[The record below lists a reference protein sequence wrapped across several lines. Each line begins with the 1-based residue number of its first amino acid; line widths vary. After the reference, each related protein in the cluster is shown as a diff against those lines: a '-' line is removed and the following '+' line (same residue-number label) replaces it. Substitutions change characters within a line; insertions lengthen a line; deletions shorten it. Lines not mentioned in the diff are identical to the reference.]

1 MTLRA
6 AFVPEQGIALFL
18 DVDGTL
24 LEIAAL
30 PDGVRVPA
38 ALRNTLQLAAQR
50 EDGALALLS
59 GRSIEALD
67 RLFAPSVFA
76 AAGLHGFER
85 RDGRG
90 SFSCTPF
97 DASALPPIRSALQDW
112 VQRHRGLLLEDK
124 GVALAL
130 HYRNAPQLQEQA
142 YRIMHEAAT
151 ALGPCF
157 HLLAGKCAVEL
168 APAHCSVRAAI
179 EAFMGEP
186 PFAGRTPV
194 FVSDDST
201 DEEAFE
207 VVNALCGHS
216 IRVGA
221 PEPSVEQSAAGYR
234 FASVAGVVAWLRE
247 RNTHPMRPRR

>member
-50 EDGALALLS
+50 ESGALALIS
-59 GRSIEALD
+59 GRSIQTLD
-67 RLFAPSVFA
+67 RLFAPGMFP

-85 RDGRG
+85 RDYQGRL
-90 SFSCTPF
+90 SSAAVDTSLLTPVR
-97 DASALPPIRSALQDW
+97 LALQEW
-112 VQRHRGLLLEDK
+112 AQRHRGLLLEDK

-130 HYRNAPQLQEQA
+130 HYRNAPELEGPA
-142 YRIMHEAAT
+142 HEIMHQAAA
-151 ALGPCF
+151 ALGPRYR
-157 HLLAGKCAVEL
+157 LWPGKCALEL
-168 APAHCSVRAAI
+168 APAQCSVRDAI
-179 EAFMGEP
+179 EAFMREP

-201 DEEAFE
+201 DEDAFA
-207 VVNALCGHS
+207 VVNELSGHS
-216 IRVGA
+216 IRVGPHERTVA
-221 PEPSVEQSAAGYR
+221 RYR

-247 RNTHPMRPRR
+247 RNTHIMRPQR

>member
-24 LEIAAL
+24 LELAAL

-38 ALRNTLQLAAQR
+38 ALRNTLQLAAER
-50 EDGALALLS
+50 EDGALALIS

-67 RLFAPSVFA
+67 RLFAPSVFPA
-76 AAGLHGFER
+76 CGLHGFER
-85 RDGRG
+85 RDYHGRR
-90 SFSCTPF
+90 SCASIDT
-97 DASALPPIRSALQDW
+97 SALPPIRAVLQDW
-112 VQRHRGLLLEDK
+112 VGRHRGLLLEDK

-130 HYRNAPQLQEQA
+130 HYRNAPALEHLVREA
-142 YRIMHEAAT
+142 MHRALE
-151 ALGPCF
+151 ALGPGYC
-157 HLLAGKCAVEL
+157 LRPGKCALEL
-168 APAHCSVRAAI
+168 APAHGSIRDAI
-179 EAFMGEP
+179 EAFMREP

-201 DEEAFE
+201 DEDAFE
-207 VVNALCGHS
+207 VVNALSGHS
-216 IRVGA
+216 IRVGGQDS
-221 PEPSVEQSAAGYR
+221 SVARYR

-247 RNTHPMRPRR
+247 RNTHIMRVRR